1 MSTEFKIKFK
11 RNQMLR
17 DKIKKN
23 TQKNENQN

>member
-1 MSTEFKIKFK
+1 MSTEFKIKIK